1 MVSRVHFVASGL
13 RYSHDFKS
21 SSVVALVHC
30 RRFPLDRY
38 KRSYKRVRQDFFST
52 ENPEVLSGRSFA
64 QYLAEA
70 LAGVARDLT

>member
-1 MVSRVHFVASGL
+1 MVSCVHFVASRL
-13 RYSHDFKS
+13 RYSHHFKS
-21 SSVVALVHC
+21 SSVVALVHS

-38 KRSYKRVRQDFFST
+38 KRSHKRVRQDFFST

-70 LAGVARDLT
+70 LAGFAQNLT